1 MKYRRLGRSGL
12 KVSEISLGSWL
23 TYGGY
28 VERENA
34 VNSIKTAYD
43 LGINFF
49 DTANVYEKGAA
60 EELVGKALKAYPR
73 ESYVLATKAFWPMGE
88 GPNDRGLRASIYG
101 AGECQPEVNS
111 IKTAYDLGINFF
123 DTANVYEKGAAEE
136 LVGKALKAYPRESYV
151 LATKAFW
158 PMGEGPNDRGLSR
171 KHITEQA
178 NASLKRLGHDY
189 VDIFYCHR
197 HDPET
202 PLEETLRAIDDL
214 VRQGKVLYVGVSEW
228 QASQIAEAI
237 GVADRYLLDR
247 IVVNQPI
254 YNMFERYIE
263 KEVMPLS
270 ERVGIGQVVFSPL
283 AQGLLTGKY
292 TSASDIPQ
300 DSRAAKLD
308 WMRKGITEEKIAK
321 VQQLEGVAKELGISV
336 GNLALAWIL
345 RKDNV
350 ASALVGASRP
360 EQVTENAKASG
371 IVLSEDV
378 QERIE
383 DILK

>member
-1 MKYRRLGRSGL
+1 MKYRRLGRTGL

-34 VNSIKTAYD
+34 VNAIKTAYD

-60 EELVGKALKAYPR
+60 EVLVGETLKAYPR
-73 ESYVLATKAFWPMGE
+73 ESYVLATKAFWPMG
-88 GPNDRGLRASIYG
+88 D
-101 AGECQPEVNS
+101 
-111 IKTAYDLGINFF
+111 
-123 DTANVYEKGAAEE
+123 
-136 LVGKALKAYPRESYV
+136 
-151 LATKAFW
+151 
-158 PMGEGPNDRGLSR
+158 GPNDRGLSR
-171 KHITEQA
+171 KHIMEQA
-178 NASLKRLGHDY
+178 HASLKRLGHDY

-202 PLEETLRAIDDL
+202 PLDETLRAIDDL

-228 QASQIAEAI
+228 QASQLAEALT
-237 GVADRYLLDR
+237 VADRYLLDR

-263 KEVMPLS
+263 KEIIPLS
-270 ERVGIGQVVFSPL
+270 ERSGIGQVVFSPL

-292 TSASDIPQ
+292 TSASDIPE
-300 DSRAAKLD
+300 DSRAAKLE

-321 VQQLEGVAKELGISV
+321 VRELEKIAAELEVSV

-345 RKDNV
+345 RQPNV

-371 IVLSEDV
+371 IELSEDI
-378 QERIE
+378 QTRIAE
-383 DILK
+383 ILK